1 MTVGF
6 VRLPVAAGNDWWVVM
21 FVCSFRHAQLRPG
34 ISYDYAPSVEGG
46 LWKECLQ
53 NRYVQAKHSS
63 ELLVGGVVAKVHV
76 AGGVDLL
83 LGAELRRGLD

>member
-1 MTVGF
+1 MTVVF

-21 FVCSFRHAQLRPG
+21 FVCSFRHARPRPG
-34 ISYDYAPSVEGG
+34 ISYNCAPPVEDG

-53 NRYVQAKHSS
+53 NRRVHPKHSS
-63 ELLVGGVVAKVHV
+63 ELLVGGVVVKVHA

-83 LGAELRRGLD
+83 LCTELRWCLD